1 MCLALRRARLI
12 NNIQKESFSQL
23 SLSLAARLDRGRK
36 KFAPTEKEICLG
48 MKFARKYISR
58 LELLTYQRADKLK
71 QEARHFAVCVI
82 S

>member
-1 MCLALRRARLI
+1 MSRPAQGPI
-12 NNIQKESFSQL
+12 NQQHSKRVFFAAESLTGRPAGQRSQKV
-23 SLSLAARLDRGRK
+23 RTDRERDM
-36 KFAPTEKEICLG
+36 LG